1 MENWLAIAVGIY
13 LVSMVLYGHYRG
25 FLRLAVSMGALIV
38 TLVVVN
44 IAMPRVTSFLK
55 QNSTIHQ
62 FVEDSMKD
70 ALGLTDTED
79 EATQLPSVQRT
90 VIEGLDL
97 PEPLKKALIENNN
110 SEVYEMLGV
119 NAFTEYVGTYI
130 TNVIINMIGFIVLFG
145 LVFVLIHVVM
155 AWADILARLPIINGL
170 NKIAGALLGGL
181 QGLIFFWIICLAVTI
196 FSGTTLGS
204 MLVSQIES
212 SVWLSYLYTHNL
224 LSDIMIGLIYSMF

>member
-62 FVEDSMKD
+62 IVEDSMKD
-70 ALGLTDTED
+70 ALGLDKSAAGE
-79 EATQLPSVQRT
+79 TQLPSVQRT

-97 PEPLKKALIENNN
+97 
-110 SEVYEMLGV
+110 S
-119 NAFTEYVGTYI
+119 
-130 TNVIINMIGFIVLFG
+130 
-145 LVFVLIHVVM
+145 LIH
-155 AWADILARLPIINGL
+155 I
-170 NKIAGALLGGL
+170 
-181 QGLIFFWIICLAVTI
+181 
-196 FSGTTLGS
+196 
-204 MLVSQIES
+204 
-212 SVWLSYLYTHNL
+212 
-224 LSDIMIGLIYSMF
+224 

>member
-62 FVEDSMKD
+62 IVEDSMKD
-70 ALGLTDTED
+70 ALGLDKSADGE
-79 EATQLPSVQRT
+79 TQLPSVQRT

-145 LVFVLIHVVM
+145 LVFALIHVLM
-155 AWADILARLPIINGL
+155 AWVDILARLPIINGL

-181 QGLIFFWIICLAVTI
+181 QGLIFFWIICLAVTV
-196 FSGTTLGS
+196 FSGTAIGG
-204 MLVSQIES
+204 MIVSQIES